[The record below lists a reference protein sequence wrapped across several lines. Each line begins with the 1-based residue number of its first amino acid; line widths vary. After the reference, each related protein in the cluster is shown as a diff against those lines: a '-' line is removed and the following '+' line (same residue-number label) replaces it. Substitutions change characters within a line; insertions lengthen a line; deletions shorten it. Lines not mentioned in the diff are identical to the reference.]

1 MDGVVDVVGVVVWG
15 WVVAVV
21 GGGGGE
27 QIRIGNVQYRG
38 GMKTAPGG
46 GTTITVMMCGPGVA
60 SGPGRVADMVPG
72 ALGFIVGVANGFGE
86 CPAPG

>member
-1 MDGVVDVVGVVVWG
+1 M
-15 WVVAVV
+15 
-21 GGGGGE
+21 
-27 QIRIGNVQYRG
+27 
-38 GMKTAPGG
+38 
-46 GTTITVMMCGPGVA
+46 TITVMMCGPGVA